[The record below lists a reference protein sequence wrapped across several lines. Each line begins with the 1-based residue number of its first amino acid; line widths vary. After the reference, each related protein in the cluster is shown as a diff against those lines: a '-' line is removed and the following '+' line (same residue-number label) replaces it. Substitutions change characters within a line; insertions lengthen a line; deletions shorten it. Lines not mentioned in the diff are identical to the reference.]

1 MQKLLLS
8 RRKEYTGYLNEDSLS
23 VLYYINIF

>member
-1 MQKLLLS
+1 MQKLLVS

-23 VLYYINIF
+23 VYIYVFKL